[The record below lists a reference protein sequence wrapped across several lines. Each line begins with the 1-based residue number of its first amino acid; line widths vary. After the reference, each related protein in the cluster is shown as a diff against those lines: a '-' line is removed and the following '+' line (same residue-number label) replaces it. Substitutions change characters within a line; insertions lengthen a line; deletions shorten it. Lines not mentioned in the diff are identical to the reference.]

1 MEDSELPSVRGV
13 HSSRAEQQHRGLNA
27 VKLLDCIL
35 LVVRTDAARDRP
47 QTQQQ

>member
-1 MEDSELPSVRGV
+1 MRTQNCPRFEAFIQAVLNSNTGPS
-13 HSSRAEQQHRGLNA
+13 A